1 VVYGKWQKVFRK
13 YSDSPNVQQPG
24 LTYQRLDLRLR
35 PDRFDSTARAPV
47 VRDLHLL
54 AGLFANIP
62 NGGDR
67 RSYQSAKTHS
77 DRSTVETA
85 DLFHVSR
92 DVVLDARQV

>member
-1 VVYGKWQKVFRK
+1 
-13 YSDSPNVQQPG
+13 
-24 LTYQRLDLRLR
+24 
-35 PDRFDSTARAPV
+35 
-47 VRDLHLL
+47 LHLL